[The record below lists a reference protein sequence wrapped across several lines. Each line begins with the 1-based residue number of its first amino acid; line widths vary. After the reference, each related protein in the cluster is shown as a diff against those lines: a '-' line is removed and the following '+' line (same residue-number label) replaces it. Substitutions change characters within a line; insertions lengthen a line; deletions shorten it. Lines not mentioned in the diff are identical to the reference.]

1 MTDDTEAFRAAIK
14 RLHRSKDAA
23 YGNAWK
29 KRGEVIGVMANIA
42 RKVDRLDSVIAGAP
56 PTQDESLFDTAVDLL
71 VYSLKYQAFLADL
84 DQTAGRVLFGTSP
97 VGPPYSNGVRGVE
110 YLLDEVPLTSDNG
123 SSVVT
128 AAELVVTSF
137 GNLEA
142 CFSLATATSAAA
154 ERLTQARALTNAA
167 AVLVGS
173 LVRETPNLYRNFI
186 AAS

>member
-1 MTDDTEAFRAAIK
+1 MTGEDCRAAIK

-84 DQTAGRVLFGTSP
+84 DQAVGLVLFGASP
-97 VGPPYSNGVRGVE
+97 VGPPYSDGPRGVE
-110 YLLDEVPLTSDNG
+110 CLLDEVPLASDNG

-128 AAELVVTSF
+128 AAELVVASF
-137 GNLEA
+137 ANLEA
-142 CFSLATATSAAA
+142 CFSLATATNTPA
-154 ERLTQARALTNAA
+154 ERLTQARALTGAA

-173 LVRETPNLYRNFI
+173 LIRETPDLYRDFI
-186 AAS
+186 AAC